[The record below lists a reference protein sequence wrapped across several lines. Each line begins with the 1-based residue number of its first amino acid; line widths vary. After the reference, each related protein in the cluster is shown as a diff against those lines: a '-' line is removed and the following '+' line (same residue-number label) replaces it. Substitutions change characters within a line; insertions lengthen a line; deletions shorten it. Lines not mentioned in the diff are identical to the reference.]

1 MKWEYIESSK
11 KKRAKTYVKTR
22 KQLQNAYDY

>member
-1 MKWEYIESSK
+1 MKWEYIKSS